1 MKAPDVS
8 HFNIGPRLLTLTFA
22 VLIALILGGNGLLI
36 WEFHIASLQTDRL
49 TGVSQ
54 QLIAVLRLQE
64 SLRSFHDRLDELAQ
78 FKDAYRLV
86 AEATPLRITLLE
98 QTRRTRTALTYLPS
112 EVPVDSTFLATLEA
126 IEITLPSQLEAIT
139 ALAISD
145 DWGAVRL
152 RLANEMKPLETQ
164 TAALVES
171 IDQEVSGELAQAVSN
186 MRNVQRRILF
196 IVPVTAISTFFIAA
210 FFAWALTRRISELRL
225 EERIRERTRIAR
237 ELHDTLLQGVISI
250 SMQLHVAADQLPT
263 DSPAKPL
270 FTRILELTGQ
280 VMEEG
285 RDAVRGFRSSDRE
298 ALNLERAFSRVPR
311 ELDLKEQI
319 DFRIIVEGHR
329 QSLQPVIRDEV
340 YSIGREA
347 LVNSFRHS
355 EASRIE
361 VELEYSAS
369 RLRVLVR
376 DDGRG
381 IDSQVLNAGREGHWG
396 LSGMRERA
404 ERIGA
409 KLKVLSRV
417 GGGTEVELCVP
428 GGIAFESH
436 SSSSTFQWFVGL
448 YRRHAAKAEPTSRER
463 VG

>member
-8 HFNIGPRLLTLTFA
+8 YFNIGPRLLTLTFA

-49 TGVSQ
+49 TAVSQ

-64 SLRSFHDRLDELAQ
+64 SLRSFHERLDELAQ
-78 FKDAYRLV
+78 FKDAHRLV
-86 AEATPLRITLLE
+86 AEATPLRITFLE

-112 EVPVDSTFLATLEA
+112 EIPVDPTFLATLEA

-139 ALAISD
+139 ALATSD

-164 TAALVES
+164 TAALVKS
-171 IDQEVSGELAQAVSN
+171 IDQEVSGELTQAVSN

-270 FTRILELTGQ
+270 FTRILQLTGQ

-285 RDAVRGFRSSDRE
+285 RDAVRGFRSSDTE
-298 ALNLERAFSRVPR
+298 ALELERAFSRVPR
-311 ELDLKEQI
+311 ELDLKERI

-355 EASRIE
+355 DASRIE

-369 RLRVLVR
+369 QLRVLVR
-376 DDGRG
+376 DDGCG
-381 IDSQVLNAGREGHWG
+381 IDSQVLKAGREGHWG

-436 SSSSTFQWFVGL
+436 SSRSAFQWFVGL
-448 YRRHAAKAEPTSRER
+448 YRRHAAKAEPTPRER